1 MKIAVLGGL
10 GMQGKAAL
18 FDLSR
23 SERVHAIVCVDSN
36 QRDWD
41 ALARITD
48 TSKITP
54 VTLDASAR
62 RPLVELLSQGVDAA
76 IDLLPLPLMPTAFE
90 AAIEAK
96 VPLVSTNYARN
107 VRHLEERARASGVQ
121 LLPECGLDPG
131 IDLVIWGHAVRQFD
145 ELHVLNSY
153 CGGIPEKSGCTN
165 PLNYKISWNFDM
177 MLGSQKRDS
186 VLIHNGRRLA
196 IPASEQHESEMVHSV
211 DFPGVGALEA
221 IPNGDAV
228 AYTDL
233 LGVTGTVRQAGRY
246 TLRWPGWS
254 AVWAPLKRL
263 GFLSEQMVPGLPC
276 PLSPRQF
283 MVKLLEPQLQFGPD
297 EKDLVLMLNVFE
309 GLKDGRRL
317 RIRSSFTISR
327 DLRSGL
333 FGMALGVG
341 FPASIAAQM
350 LAEGRIA
357 GRGLLNPA
365 VDLPYAPFMEALAE
379 RGIVVKED
387 VLEVITH

>member
-18 FDLSR
+18 LDLSR
-23 SERVHAIVCVDSN
+23 SERVHAVVCADSDL
-36 QRDWD
+36 RGWE

-54 VTLDASAR
+54 VKLDASSCR
-62 RPLVELLSQGVDAA
+62 SLVELLGQRVDAA

-90 AAIEAK
+90 AAIEAG
-96 VPLVSTNYARN
+96 VPLVSTNYAGN
-107 VRHLEERARASGVQ
+107 VRHLEQRAKAAGAR

-131 IDLVIWGHAVRQFD
+131 IDLVVCGHAVRRFD
-145 ELHVLNSY
+145 ELQVLNSY
-153 CGGIPEKSGCTN
+153 CGGIPDKSGCTN
-165 PLNYKISWNFDM
+165 PLNYKISWNLDM

-186 VLIHNGRRLA
+186 VLIHDGRRLA
-196 IPASEQHESEMVHSV
+196 IPASEQHESGMVHSV
-211 DFPGVGALEA
+211 DFPGIGTLEA

-228 AYTDL
+228 VYTDL

-254 AVWAPLKRL
+254 AIWAPLKRL
-263 GFLSEQMVPGLPC
+263 GFLSEETVPGLPC
-276 PLSPRQF
+276 PISPRQF
-283 MVKLLEPQLQFGPD
+283 MVKLLEPQLQYGPD
-297 EKDLVLMLNVFE
+297 ETDLVLMLNIFE
-309 GLKDGRRL
+309 GLKGGRRL
-317 RIRSSFTISR
+317 RVVSSLTLRR
-327 DLRSGL
+327 DLSSGL
-333 FGMALGVG
+333 YGMALGVG

-379 RGIVVKED
+379 RGIVVTEE
-387 VLEVITH
+387 VLEVPTH